1 MKMREKMEKVRV
13 TTEIGEGVTVALE
26 VTVDRGN
33 TVLSPREVHEVITPI
48 ARPQSLQAGYGRADF
63 SSKIAY
69 PAAFASPARTTVGRE
84 RRRRG
89 RRPVI
94 GGYGRWERGQ
104 PRRVGASRGN
114 GG

>member
-1 MKMREKMEKVRV
+1 MREKMEKVRV
-13 TTEIGEGVTVALE
+13 TTERGEGVTVAPE
-26 VTVDRGN
+26 DTVEGGD

-48 ARPQSLQAGYGRADF
+48 ARPHSLEAGYGRAG
-63 SSKIAY
+63 SSRERAY

-89 RRPVI
+89 RRPDI
-94 GGYGRWERGQ
+94 GGYGRWERGR
-104 PRRVGASRGN
+104 PRRVGAFRGN